1 MDKKNA
7 GKRIHLYQM
16 AGENDMMDLDGTIQF
31 EDGIGQ
37 IHVKWDNGR
46 TLAVN
51 PEEDEYEI
59 LESKKI
65 KGFGDFIKES
75 DDYDDEASMSWTKDE
90 EANENEFRMS
100 SDLPYNDNRRSKTI
114 FIQDNMEM
122 CGDEELDAMINLI
135 MDYKKSRNI
144 SDDKIID
151 NEL

>member
-65 KGFGDFIKES
+65 KGFGDFINEDIRLDSEVMPEDTKMKLFTMIDSVGLLFDLGLITEEEHSRIHNEYVSKMES
-75 DDYDDEASMSWTKDE
+75 G
-90 EANENEFRMS
+90 EF
-100 SDLPYNDNRRSKTI
+100 
-114 FIQDNMEM
+114 
-122 CGDEELDAMINLI
+122 
-135 MDYKKSRNI
+135 
-144 SDDKIID
+144 DK
-151 NEL
+151 LKLKL